1 MQNFYACWFYL
12 WSLMSLLA
20 LEWQFKKKISFVS
33 YLGVVSNLKGSSVNT
48 TSAETRLWLVVGGT
62 RLIGYVIFIF
72 AKQKQVTILYVS
84 NQIGQTTEGN
94 RASGDSPAGKNERAW
109 KAQNPTSGSRNAK
122 NRPWDCANSP
132 EKARIRTWV
141 WENGQ

>member
-1 MQNFYACWFYL
+1 
-12 WSLMSLLA
+12 MSLLA

-94 RASGDSPAGKNERAW
+94 RASGDSPAGKNERA
-109 KAQNPTSGSRNAK
+109 
-122 NRPWDCANSP
+122 
-132 EKARIRTWV
+132 
-141 WENGQ
+141 